1 MAHILVVDDEASIRD
16 LIQEVLAMEGHTCDQ
31 ADNGA
36 AALERLR
43 APGAKYD
50 LIIMDR
56 NMPKMTGLQAL
67 QLIKT
72 NPALTLIKVLMCT
85 SASVNKEVEEAFEA
99 GATDYI
105 LKPINL
111 QMLAGK
117 VRKHVAPQP

>member
-1 MAHILVVDDEASIRD
+1 VAHILVVDDEAAIRD
-16 LIQEVLAMEGHTCDQ
+16 LIKEVLSMEGHTCDQ
-31 ADNGA
+31 AENGA

-43 APGAKYD
+43 SGAKYD
-50 LIIMDR
+50 LVIMDR

-72 NPALTLIKVLMCT
+72 NPTLALIKVLMCT
-85 SASVNKEVEEAFEA
+85 SASVTREVEEAFEA

-117 VRKHVAPQP
+117 VRKHTAA

>member
-1 MAHILVVDDEASIRD
+1 VAHILVVDDEAAIRD

-36 AALERLR
+36 AALECLR
-43 APGAKYD
+43 KGTKYD
-50 LIIMDR
+50 LVIMDR

-72 NPALTLIKVLMCT
+72 TPQLALLKVLMCT
-85 SASVNKEVEEAFEA
+85 SASITKEVEEAFEA

-111 QMLAGK
+111 AMLAGK
-117 VRKHVAPQP
+117 VRKHTAA